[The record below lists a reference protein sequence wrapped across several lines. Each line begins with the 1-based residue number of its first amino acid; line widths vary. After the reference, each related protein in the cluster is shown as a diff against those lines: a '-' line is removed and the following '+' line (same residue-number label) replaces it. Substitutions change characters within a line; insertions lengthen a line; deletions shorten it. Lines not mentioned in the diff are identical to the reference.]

1 MNTPLLEIRNLKKSF
16 GSLEVLKGIDLTVDV
31 GEVIFLIGPSGGGKS
46 TFARCINFLEK
57 PTCGDVIFSGQVMC
71 QDRNGGHY
79 KAPEKLVRL
88 ARGDMPMV
96 FQHFNLFAHRTALEN
111 VIEAPIWVQGRNR
124 SEAIEDALRLLG
136 EVGLRD
142 KADYY
147 PAQLSGGQKQRVA
160 IARALAMHPKLIL
173 FDEPTSALD
182 PELVAGIL
190 ETIRSLA
197 DKGMTLIVVTHEMG
211 FARKLA
217 DTVHFFSDGRILE
230 SGPPDRIFDHPETDR
245 LSEFIRSILR

>member
-1 MNTPLLEIRNLKKSF
+1 MLQIRNLHKSF
-16 GSLEVLKGIDLTVDV
+16 GSLEVLKGIDLTVQA
-31 GEVIFLIGPSGGGKS
+31 GQVIFLIGPSGGGKS
-46 TFARCINFLEK
+46 TLVRCVNFLER
-57 PTCGDVIFSGQVMC
+57 PTSGEIIFNGQTMC
-71 QDRNGGHY
+71 QDRTGGHFT
-79 KAPEKLVRL
+79 APDKLLRS
-88 ARGDMPMV
+88 ARSDMPMV

-111 VIEAPIWVQGRNR
+111 VIEGPIWVQRRAR

-136 EVGLRD
+136 EVGLKD

-197 DKGMTLIVVTHEMG
+197 DAGMTLIVVTHEMG

-217 DTVHFFSDGRILE
+217 DVVHFFSDGRILE
-230 SGPPDRIFDHPETDR
+230 SGPPERIFDYPETER
-245 LSEFIRSILR
+245 LSEFIRTILR